1 MLKNDVKVP
10 VRHIDVFS
18 YNEVDVI
25 VEGKVSQ
32 CVSIEQ
38 CASCLAI
45 PFDAVIFIAINIKSL

>member
-1 MLKNDVKVP
+1 MA

-25 VEGKVSQ
+25 GEGKVSQ

-45 PFDAVIFIAINIKSL
+45 PFDAVIFLILYSLN

>member
-1 MLKNDVKVP
+1 MP

-25 VEGKVSQ
+25 GEGKVGQ
-32 CVSIEQ
+32 YVSIKQ

-45 PFDAVIFIAINIKSL
+45 PFDAVIFVMLYSLN